1 MEISCAACTGY
12 FPGIPYKMGDMG
24 MIHIAVVEDDS
35 HDRARLKKCLER
47 YEREMQQKFEITEF
61 SDGEDIITDYTAKY
75 DLIILDI
82 EMTFMNGMSAAQ
94 RIREMDSDVELIFVT
109 NMPQY
114 AIQGYKVNALDYML
128 KPISYF
134 SFTET
139 MNKALKR
146 IGNSEKKYVVVATKG
161 GKMKLD
167 ISGICYVE
175 VLDHLLL
182 YHTTDGTYE
191 ARGTL
196 KDTLSQLDER
206 FFSCSRS
213 FVVNLDYVEHYRGND
228 LTVNGDILAMSRG
241 RRNAF
246 LDALNVRMNG
256 EWG

>member
-1 MEISCAACTGY
+1 
-12 FPGIPYKMGDMG
+12 
-24 MIHIAVVEDDS
+24 MIHIAIVEDDV
-35 HDRARLKKCLER
+35 HDKARLKKCLKR
-47 YEREMQQKFEITEF
+47 YEEETQRRFEVTEF
-61 SDGEDIITDYTAKY
+61 SDGEDIITEYMAKY
-75 DLIILDI
+75 DLILMDI
-82 EMTFMNGMSAAQ
+82 EMTFMNGMSAAR
-94 RIREMDSDVELIFVT
+94 RIREMDPDVELIFIT

-114 AIQGYKVNALDYML
+114 AIQGYKVNALDYLL
-128 KPISYF
+128 KPLSYF

-146 IGNSEKKYVVVATKG
+146 IGTSEKKYVVVATKG

-182 YHTTDGTYE
+182 YHTTEGIYE

-213 FVVNLDYVEHYRGND
+213 YVVNLDYVEHYRGND
-228 LTVNGDILAMSRG
+228 LTVNGDVLAMSRG

-246 LDALNVRMNG
+246 LDALNSHMNG

>member
-1 MEISCAACTGY
+1 
-12 FPGIPYKMGDMG
+12 MG
-24 MIHIAVVEDDS
+24 MIHIAIVEDDD
-35 HDRARLKKCLER
+35 HDMARLKKCLKK
-47 YEREMQQKFEITEF
+47 YEEEKQEKFETTEF
-61 SDGEDIITDYTAKY
+61 SDGEDITTDYTAKY
-75 DLIILDI
+75 DLILLDI
-82 EMTFMNGMSAAQ
+82 EMAFMNGMSAAQ
-94 RIREMDSDVELIFVT
+94 RIRDVDPDVELIFIT

-114 AIQGYKVNALDYML
+114 AIQGYKVNALDYLL
-128 KPISYF
+128 KPVSYF
-134 SFTET
+134 SFSET

-146 IGNSEKKYVVVATKG
+146 IGTSEKKYVVVATKS

-167 ISGICYVE
+167 ISSICYVE

-182 YHTTDGTYE
+182 YHTVDGAYE

-213 FVVNLDYVEHYRGND
+213 YVVNLDHVEHYRGND
-228 LTVNGDILAMSRG
+228 LTVHGDVLAMSRG

-246 LDALNVRMNG
+246 LDALNLRMNG

>member
-1 MEISCAACTGY
+1 
-12 FPGIPYKMGDMG
+12 
-24 MIHIAVVEDDS
+24 MIHIAIVEDDA
-35 HDRARLKKCLER
+35 HDKARLKKCLKK
-47 YEREMQQKFEITEF
+47 YEDEMQQRFEITEF
-61 SDGEDIITDYTAKY
+61 SDGEDITTNYTAKY
-75 DLIILDI
+75 DLILLDI
-82 EMTFMNGMSAAQ
+82 EMAFMNGMSAAQ
-94 RIREMDSDVELIFVT
+94 RIREVDPDVELIFIT

-114 AIQGYKVNALDYML
+114 AIQRYKVNALDYML

-167 ISGICYVE
+167 ISSICYVE

-182 YHTTDGTYE
+182 YHTVDGIYE

-196 KDTLSQLDER
+196 KDTLGQLDER

>member
-1 MEISCAACTGY
+1 MLFWVIQVRNDLKI
-12 FPGIPYKMGDMG
+12 FVMVGDMD
-24 MIHIAVVEDDS
+24 MIRIAIVEDDD
-35 HDRARLKKCLER
+35 HDKARLKKCLER
-47 YEREMQQKFEITEF
+47 YERETQQKFEITEF
-61 SDGEDIITDYTAKY
+61 SDGEDITADYTAKY

-167 ISGICYVE
+167 IAGICYVE

-182 YHTTDGTYE
+182 YHTIDGIYE

>member
-1 MEISCAACTGY
+1 
-12 FPGIPYKMGDMG
+12 
-24 MIHIAVVEDDS
+24 
-35 HDRARLKKCLER
+35 
-47 YEREMQQKFEITEF
+47 MQQRFEITEF
-61 SDGEDIITDYTAKY
+61 SDGEDITTNYTAKY
-75 DLIILDI
+75 DLILLDI
-82 EMTFMNGMSAAQ
+82 EMAFMNGMSAAQ
-94 RIREMDSDVELIFVT
+94 RIREVDPDVELIFIT

-167 ISGICYVE
+167 ISSICYVE

-182 YHTTDGTYE
+182 YHTVDGIYE

-196 KDTLSQLDER
+196 KDTLGQLDER

>member
-1 MEISCAACTGY
+1 MA
-12 FPGIPYKMGDMG
+12 
-24 MIHIAVVEDDS
+24 
-35 HDRARLKKCLER
+35 
-47 YEREMQQKFEITEF
+47 
-61 SDGEDIITDYTAKY
+61 
-75 DLIILDI
+75 
-82 EMTFMNGMSAAQ
+82 FMNGMSAAQ
-94 RIREMDSDVELIFVT
+94 RIREVDPDVELIFIT

-167 ISGICYVE
+167 ISSICYVE

-182 YHTTDGTYE
+182 YHTVDGIYE

-196 KDTLSQLDER
+196 KDTLGQLDER

>member
-1 MEISCAACTGY
+1 
-12 FPGIPYKMGDMG
+12 
-24 MIHIAVVEDDS
+24 MIHIAIVEDDA
-35 HDRARLKKCLER
+35 HDKARLKKCLKK
-47 YEREMQQKFEITEF
+47 YEDEMQQRFEITEF
-61 SDGEDIITDYTAKY
+61 SDGEDITTNYTAKY
-75 DLIILDI
+75 DLILLDI
-82 EMTFMNGMSAAQ
+82 EMAFMNGMSAAQ
-94 RIREMDSDVELIFVT
+94 WIREVDPDVELIFIT

-167 ISGICYVE
+167 ISSICYVE

-182 YHTTDGTYE
+182 YHTVDGIYE

-196 KDTLSQLDER
+196 KDTLGQLDER

-246 LDALNVRMNG
+246 LDALNVRMTG